1 MDNFQLN
8 FNFADAAQKRKK
20 HAAMVKKT
28 PQELA
33 GTWQMTK
40 DTNGKEKKG
49 LWMKVWPAPAGGLV
63 RDRALL
69 CCRVIL

>member
-1 MDNFQLN
+1 
-8 FNFADAAQKRKK
+8 
-20 HAAMVKKT
+20 MVKKT
-28 PQELA
+28 QKELA

-49 LWMKVWPAPAGGLV
+49 LWMKVWAAPAGGLV

-69 CCRVIL
+69 CCLVIL